1 KSLKIAMNT
10 IAQIPTI
17 LVVADDLKLVESLRG
32 AFGSSCQVYLS
43 PSVSTG
49 LKRVENDNLCAVLLN
64 LGMRGLEAP
73 EVVAEIRRARGDIPI
88 LGFVPTPQQ
97 PEFQA
102 ATFATV
108 IDGCRM
114 VQMPVG
120 WRELRQLLE
129 EHVPTAHGPAHP
141 ASPTSTPTSL
151 VPMMPSPLASMP
163 ATPGSLSRGPS
174 LPPPPLTGEEGQ
186 AISTIIPFPLAD
198 GTPAVTADDGDV
210 PLERSIA
217 ATFLRDGALQ
227 MEHANRFEA
236 TTTDGQRISG
246 DIMRVSPHFVVCEV
260 LNPLQVLMPG
270 WRTKEATVTLAR
282 EQAYHG
288 PARLSK
294 AMNTGRSLICEWT
307 LEGPWKAQ
315 PSPMLSGRISQ
326 EQVLGPFLG
335 RMRILQRI
343 SQVFKSVVAEVA
355 SLLDE
360 AKQGLDRIEISLQS
374 QPDESRNILM
384 RALMPQLF
392 EGMGPAINEVFERF
406 ERASD
411 GIPPELDAEYHSL
424 VRQHLHP
431 YMMCSPFIHHIYSKP
446 LGYAG
451 DYGALQ
457 KLLGDPFEGHTL
469 FAKVLNAWLVLN
481 PAGEAYR
488 TRLKTILEA
497 LHDQAERCHERSA
510 EFRVLSIGC
519 GAANEVVRFAAN
531 DDLCN
536 NTAFTLVDFSSDTL
550 AFAKKNVEDAMREH
564 WRLMRA
570 SYVKMSVQGLILDEA
585 RMQRKGVPSHGPV
598 AKAGGYDFIYCTGL
612 YDYFSDRVTRR
623 LTQSMYNMLAPGGRL
638 LVCNFTPANPI
649 RHFMKYVLDWDLKH
663 RTPEQLLS
671 LAPAGSKADQ
681 LRITMSPGDVEAY
694 LHVTKPL

>member
-1 KSLKIAMNT
+1 MKIFSKTPSL
-10 IAQIPTI
+10 
-17 LVVADDLKLVESLRG
+17 LVIADDLSLAESLNTAMG
-32 AFGSSCQVYLS
+32 NSCEVFLCSSVD
-43 PSVSTG
+43 VG
-49 LKRVENDNLCAVLLN
+49 LKRMETEELCAVLIN
-64 LGMRGLEAP
+64 LGMRGL
-73 EVVAEIRRARGDIPI
+73 VAEEAIAKIKAAHGEVPI
-88 LGFVPTPQQ
+88 LGFIPVSSPQVQALPVP
-97 PEFQA
+97 A
-102 ATFATV
+102 V
-108 IDGCRM
+108 IDGCHV
-114 VQMPVG
+114 VQMPLG
-120 WRELRQLLE
+120 WMELRQLLE
-129 EHVPTAHGPAHP
+129 EHVPTAHGPVIP
-141 ASPTSTPTSL
+141 VTPTSTPSL
-151 VPMMPSPLASMP
+151 IPMMPVSPSPM
-163 ATPGSLSRGPS
+163 PGSMSRGPALPAG
-174 LPPPPLTGEEGQ
+174 LPPKVEGPP
-186 AISTIIPFPLAD
+186 STIIPFPSAE
-198 GTPAVTADDGDV
+198 GIPASVTPEDGDV

-217 ATFLRDGALQ
+217 ATFLRDGALL

-270 WRTKEATVTLAR
+270 WQTNEAVVTLAR
-282 EQAYHG
+282 HQAYRG

-307 LEGPWKAQ
+307 LQGPWKEQ
-315 PSPMLSGRISQ
+315 PSSTFAAKFSQ
-326 EQVLGPFLG
+326 DQVLAPFLE

-374 QPDESRNILM
+374 QPDDTRNTAL
-384 RALMPQLF
+384 RSLMPQLF

-457 KLLGDPFEGHTL
+457 KLLGEPFEGHTL

-497 LHDQAERCHERSA
+497 LHDQAELCHERGE

-536 NTAFTLVDFSSDTL
+536 NTNFTLVDFSADTL
-550 AFAKKNVEDAMREH
+550 AFAKTNVEEAMREH

-570 SYVKMSVQGLILDEA
+570 SYVKMSVQGLILDEG
-585 RMQRKGVPSHGPV
+585 RMARKGVQSFGPV

-663 RTPEQLLS
+663 RTAEQMLA
-671 LAPAGSKADQ
+671 LAPTGSKPEQ

>member
-1 KSLKIAMNT
+1 MKIFSKTPAL
-10 IAQIPTI
+10 
-17 LVVADDLKLVESLRG
+17 LVIADDLKLVEPLRAAMG
-32 AFGSSCQVYLS
+32 NSCQVFLC
-43 PSVSTG
+43 PSVDVG
-49 LKRVENDNLCAVLLN
+49 LKRMETEELCAVLIN
-64 LGMRGLEAP
+64 LGMRGLVAVEAITKIK
-73 EVVAEIRRARGDIPI
+73 VAHGGVPV
-88 LGFVPTPQQ
+88 LGFVPVSDPQI
-97 PEFQA
+97 QA
-102 ATFATV
+102 APVPAV
-108 IDGCRM
+108 IDGCRV
-114 VQMPVG
+114 VQMPIG

-129 EHVPTAHGPAHP
+129 EHVPTAHGPVVP
-141 ASPTSTPTSL
+141 VTPTSPTSL
-151 VPMMPSPLASMP
+151 VPMMPIPSSPVPGA
-163 ATPGSLSRGPS
+163 PGSITRSPIIPAGP
-174 LPPPPLTGEEGQ
+174 P
-186 AISTIIPFPLAD
+186 STIIPFPSAE
-198 GTPAVTADDGDV
+198 GIPSSVTPEDGDV

-270 WRTKEATVTLAR
+270 WQTNEAVVTLAR
-282 EQAYHG
+282 HQAYRG

-307 LEGPWKAQ
+307 LQGPWKEQ
-315 PSPMLSGRISQ
+315 PDAAFAGKFSQ
-326 EQVLGPFLG
+326 DQVLAPFLE

-374 QPDESRNILM
+374 QPDDT
-384 RALMPQLF
+384 RAEALRSLMPQLF
-392 EGMGPAINEVFERF
+392 DGMGPAINEVFERF

-457 KLLGDPFEGHTL
+457 KLLGEPFEGHTL

-497 LHDQAERCHERSA
+497 LHDQAERCHERGT

-536 NTAFTLVDFSSDTL
+536 NTNFTLVDFSADTL
-550 AFAKKNVEDAMREH
+550 AFAKSNVEEAMREH

-570 SYVKMSVQGLILDEA
+570 SYVKMSVQGLILDEG
-585 RMQRKGVPSHGPV
+585 RMARKGGQSFGPV
-598 AKAGGYDFIYCTGL
+598 AKVGGYDFIYCTGL

-663 RTPEQLLS
+663 RTAEQMLA
-671 LAPAGSKADQ
+671 LAPAGSKPEQ

>member
-1 KSLKIAMNT
+1 MNISAKTSSL
-10 IAQIPTI
+10 
-17 LVVADDLKLVESLRG
+17 LVIADDLKLLESLRG
-32 AFGSSCQVYLS
+32 TFGNSCEVLLS
-43 PSVSTG
+43 PSVDEG
-49 LKRVENDNLCAVLLN
+49 LKQAEGTDLCAVLIN
-64 LGMRGLEAP
+64 LGLQGLVAAEAITKIK
-73 EVVAEIRRARGDIPI
+73 AAHGDISI
-88 LGFVPTPQQ
+88 LGFLPVNKPQL
-97 PEFQA
+97 QA
-102 ATFATV
+102 AAQVTA
-108 IDGCRM
+108 IDGCRV

-120 WRELRQLLE
+120 LHELRLLLE
-129 EHVPTAHGPAHP
+129 EHVPKAHGPALP
-141 ASPTSTPTSL
+141 PSQLPTPPTSL
-151 VPMMPSPLASMP
+151 VPMMPAQSSPLPAS
-163 ATPGSLSRGPS
+163 PGSLSRAPTPPAGLPS
-174 LPPPPLTGEEGQ
+174 EENSP
-186 AISTIIPFPLAD
+186 ASTIIPFPLAD
-198 GTPAVTADDGDV
+198 GMPALTAEDGEV

-236 TTTDGQRISG
+236 TTTDGRRISG

-270 WRTKEATVTLAR
+270 WRTNEAVVTLAR
-282 EQAYHG
+282 QEAYHG

-307 LEGPWKAQ
+307 LQGPWKAQ
-315 PSPMLSGRISQ
+315 PASAVSAQLSQ
-326 EQVLGPFLG
+326 DQVLGPFLG

-374 QPDESRNILM
+374 QPDETRNATL
-384 RALMPQLF
+384 RALLPQLF

-497 LHDQAERCHERSA
+497 LHDQAEKCHERGT
-510 EFRVLSIGC
+510 EMRVLSIGC

-550 AFAKKNVEDAMREH
+550 AFAKSNVEEAMQEH

-570 SYVKMSVQGLILDEA
+570 TYVKMSVQGLILDEA
-585 RMQRKGVPSHGPV
+585 RMGRKGVQSFGQV
-598 AKAGGYDFIYCTGL
+598 AKVGGYDFIYCTGL

-663 RTPEQLLS
+663 RTAEQMLA
-671 LAPAGSKADQ
+671 LAPAGSKAEQ
-681 LRITMSPGDVEAY
+681 VRITMSPGDVEAY

>member
-1 KSLKIAMNT
+1 MT
-10 IAQIPTI
+10 
-17 LVVADDLKLVESLRG
+17 
-32 AFGSSCQVYLS
+32 
-43 PSVSTG
+43 
-49 LKRVENDNLCAVLLN
+49 
-64 LGMRGLEAP
+64 
-73 EVVAEIRRARGDIPI
+73 AE
-88 LGFVPTPQQ
+88 
-97 PEFQA
+97 
-102 ATFATV
+102 
-108 IDGCRM
+108 
-114 VQMPVG
+114 
-120 WRELRQLLE
+120 
-129 EHVPTAHGPAHP
+129 
-141 ASPTSTPTSL
+141 
-151 VPMMPSPLASMP
+151 
-163 ATPGSLSRGPS
+163 
-174 LPPPPLTGEEGQ
+174 
-186 AISTIIPFPLAD
+186 
-198 GTPAVTADDGDV
+198 DGDV

-236 TTTDGQRISG
+236 TTTDGQRITG

-270 WRTKEATVTLAR
+270 WRTNEAVVTLAR
-282 EQAYHG
+282 QEAYKG

-294 AMNTGRSLICEWT
+294 AVNTGRSLICEWT
-307 LEGPWKAQ
+307 LQGPWKSQ
-315 PSPMLSGRISQ
+315 PASAVSSQISQ
-326 EQVLGPFLG
+326 DQLLGPFLG

-360 AKQGLDRIEISLQS
+360 AKQGLDRIEISMQS
-374 QPDESRNILM
+374 QPDDTRNATL
-384 RALMPQLF
+384 RSLLPQLF
-392 EGMGPAINEVFERF
+392 EGMGPAINQVFERF

-497 LHDQAERCHERSA
+497 LHDQAERCHERGT
-510 EFRVLSIGC
+510 EMRVLSIGC

-550 AFAKKNVEDAMREH
+550 AFAKSNVEEAMREH

-585 RMQRKGVPSHGPV
+585 RMARKNVQSFGQV

-663 RTPEQLLS
+663 RTAEQMMS
-671 LAPAGSKADQ
+671 LAPIGSKPEHR
-681 LRITMSPGDVEAY
+681 RITMSPGDVEAY
-694 LHVTKPL
+694 LHVSKPL

>member
-1 KSLKIAMNT
+1 M
-10 IAQIPTI
+10 
-17 LVVADDLKLVESLRG
+17 RG
-32 AFGSSCQVYLS
+32 ADQ
-43 PSVSTG
+43 P
-49 LKRVENDNLCAVLLN
+49 RH
-64 LGMRGLEAP
+64 
-73 EVVAEIRRARGDIPI
+73 ARPGCPLAIEKIKTAHPGIPI
-88 LGFVPTPQQ
+88 LGFVPTPDSQV
-97 PEFQA
+97 QA
-102 ATFATV
+102 PAIATAV
-108 IDGCRM
+108 DGCRM
-114 VQMPVG
+114 VQMPIG

-129 EHVPTAHGPAHP
+129 EHVPTAHGPASPSSPNTTPVSP
-141 ASPTSTPTSL
+141 AL
-151 VPMMPSPLASMP
+151 MMPIQSSPGPLSLAPSARAPMAP
-163 ATPGSLSRGPS
+163 SVSSPGEGSPS
-174 LPPPPLTGEEGQ
+174 APM
-186 AISTIIPFPLAD
+186 IIPFPMAD
-198 GTPAVTADDGDV
+198 GSPPLSTDDGDV

-236 TTTDGQRISG
+236 TTTDGRRISG
-246 DIMRVSPHFVVCEV
+246 DILRVSPHFVVCEV

-270 WRTKEATVTLAR
+270 WRTEEAVVTLAR
-282 EQAYHG
+282 QEAYHG

-307 LEGPWKAQ
+307 LQGAWKTAPAMTAAGPR
-315 PSPMLSGRISQ
+315 PQ
-326 EQVLGPFLG
+326 EQLLKPFFE

-343 SQVFKSVVAEVA
+343 SQVFKAVVNEVG
-355 SLLDE
+355 SMLEE
-360 AKQGLDRIEISLQS
+360 AKQGLDRIEIGMQSL
-374 QPDESRNILM
+374 PEAT
-384 RALMPQLF
+384 RAETLRSLMPQLF
-392 EGMGPAINEVFERF
+392 DGLGPAINQVFERF

-411 GIPPELDAEYHSL
+411 SIPADLDAEYHSL

-469 FAKVLNAWLVLN
+469 FAKLLNAWLVLN

-488 TRLKTILEA
+488 TRLKTILEV
-497 LHDQAERCHERSA
+497 LHSQAERCHERGT

-519 GAANEVVRFAAN
+519 GAANEVVRFSAE

-536 NTAFTLVDFSSDTL
+536 NTAFTLVDFSEATL
-550 AFAKKNVEDAMREH
+550 AQAKANVEEAMSEH

-585 RMQRKGVPSHGPV
+585 RMARKGVQSFGPV
-598 AKAGGYDFIYCTGL
+598 AKTEGYDFIYCTGL
-612 YDYFSDRVTRR
+612 YDYFSDRVTKR
-623 LTQSMYNMLAPGGRL
+623 LTQAMYNMLAPGGRL

-671 LAPAGSKADQ
+671 LAPVGSKAEH
-681 LRITMSPGDVEAY
+681 LRITLSPGDVEAY